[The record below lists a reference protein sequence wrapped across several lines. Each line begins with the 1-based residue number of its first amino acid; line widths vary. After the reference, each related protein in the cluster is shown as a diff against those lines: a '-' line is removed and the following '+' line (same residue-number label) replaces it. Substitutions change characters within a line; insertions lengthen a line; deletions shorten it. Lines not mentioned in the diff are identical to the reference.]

1 MDDAEKKEDLGQEQ
15 SPVKDT
21 IGTMEEAP
29 GISLEEQPQQ
39 EARIEAPKAEP
50 EFTFLFTETEVNLI
64 LRGLGELPTKIAYN
78 FVGKIITEIDKQ
90 KVPK

>member
-15 SPVKDT
+15 SPVNDT
-21 IGTMEEAP
+21 IDITEK
-29 GISLEEQPQQ
+29 EQPQV
-39 EARIEAPKAEP
+39 EAPALEVKEQ
-50 EFTFLFTETEVNLI
+50 EFVFKFTETEVNLI